1 MATNQS
7 SSAQQEARQEAQ
19 QKSSASAKYP
29 AQNPAVNPEPSSTS
43 NQMPSTLAKTSAS
56 SPAHLISLKE
66 AENIVLHPKM
76 GKERLIAMTDTVL
89 AIIMTVLVLELP
101 KPEIRDWQA
110 IWGLRQVF
118 LAYTISFFWIGA
130 IWTALNRIWEHVR
143 RIDSR
148 TVLWTMI
155 LLFFTSFVPYTTSL
169 ESQYFNSAAMQTFYG
184 VVVILITV
192 TNVILHTVLD
202 RCNTDN
208 PTLLALTYGYRI
220 TLIIDFVIEAIGVII
235 SAFVWPPAVVWSLLI
250 AGLSMV
256 VIRRILQKRMIARL
270 TEARKLLAA
279 GGTVD
284 LAKLRHA
291 RLHHTKQTV

>member
-1 MATNQS
+1 MTENQ
-7 SSAQQEARQEAQ
+7 
-19 QKSSASAKYP
+19 
-29 AQNPAVNPEPSSTS
+29 PSST
-43 NQMPSTLAKTSAS
+43 QQETQKKPSAS
-56 SPAHLISLKE
+56 NPAHSISLKE
-66 AENIVLHPKM
+66 TENIVLHPKM
-76 GKERLIAMTDTVL
+76 GKERLIAMTDAVL

-110 IWGLRQVF
+110 ILGLRQVF

-192 TNVILHTVLD
+192 TNVILHTFID

-220 TLIIDFVIEAIGVII
+220 TLIVDFVIEAIGVII
-235 SAFVWPPAVVWSLLI
+235 SAFVWPPAVVWSLLV
-250 AGLSMV
+250 AGLSMA

-270 TEARKLLAA
+270 MRARQLASTDA
-279 GGTVD
+279 DGTVD
-284 LAKLRHA
+284 LAKLNHA
-291 RLHHTKQTV
+291 E